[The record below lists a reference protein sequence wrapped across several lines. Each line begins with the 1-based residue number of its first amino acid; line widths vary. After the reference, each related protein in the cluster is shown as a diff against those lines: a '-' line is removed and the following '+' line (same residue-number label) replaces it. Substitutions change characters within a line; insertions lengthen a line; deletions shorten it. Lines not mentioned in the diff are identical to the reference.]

1 MARLP
6 TVGGDSGNWGSVL
19 NEFLGVAH
27 NAGGTIK
34 NYFYNVKDYGA
45 TGDGSTD
52 DTAAIQSAIDAVPSR
67 TNTGGGILFF
77 PPGDYKTTSTLT
89 ITGNARQLHVM
100 GFGASIRPTGNFF
113 GITISDVG
121 STVTQTSISGLTIWT
136 RGDASTKGGIVI
148 QKSWN
153 VRIKEC
159 TFVADGASSNFQG
172 CIVVQ
177 NSDSSDNDTGS
188 FWTVIEDVWIR
199 QLSGGTDTD
208 IPYGIVLQGS
218 ANATTIRGGGISG
231 CETAVIIRPQSP
243 ATAQT
248 INAILIDGVALE
260 GNTYGVTIDGQGSDG
275 GGGSGLRI
283 VNCRAESMTTFFRI
297 LNRTSGFAIAP
308 YLAGNHLVSSVTNY
322 MERPTDT
329 STVRVNSLDIGA
341 TPALFNPEII
351 QGLTIQQQGGSN
363 NTLTLNQ
370 SGNTSRGFM
379 MYSYD
384 PSTPT
389 TLDQVFKVVARRI
402 GTAPSHTHYVEMG
415 SALSGIPRVT
425 QVGIRGI
432 SATSSLCHNL
442 RGSVTI
448 SDNATSANV
457 SFAADQQEP
466 DATYFVTATVNTS
479 TGIPATGSTR
489 VYVSN
494 RATSGFTVNLE
505 AAPETGNSVTVSWI
519 LMR

>member
-6 TVGGDSGNWGSVL
+6 TVGGDSGNWGTVL

-27 NAGGTIK
+27 NSGGTIK

-67 TNTGGGILFF
+67 TNTGGGVLFF

-89 ITGNARQLHVM
+89 ITGNARQLQVM
-100 GFGASIRPTGNFF
+100 GFGASLRPTGNFF
-113 GITISDVG
+113 AITISDVG

-136 RGDASTKGGIVI
+136 RADASTKGGIVI

-159 TFVADGASSNFQG
+159 TFVADGASSNFEG
-172 CIVVQ
+172 CIVIQ
-177 NSDSSDNDTGS
+177 NSDSADNDTGS
-188 FWTVIEDVWIR
+188 FWTTIEDVWIR
-199 QLSGGTDTD
+199 QLSGGTDSD
-208 IPYGIVLQGS
+208 IPYGIVMQGS
-218 ANATTIRGGGISG
+218 SNATTIRGGGISG
-231 CETAVIIRPQSP
+231 CETGIIIRPQSP

-248 INAILIDGVALE
+248 MNAILIDGVALE
-260 GNTYGVTIDGQGSDG
+260 GNTYGITLTGQGGDG

-283 VNCRAESMTTFFRI
+283 VNCRAETMTTFFRI
-297 LNRTSGFAIAP
+297 LNRTIAFAIP
-308 YLAGNHLVSSVTNY
+308 PFLAGNYLVSSVTNY
-322 MERPTDT
+322 IERPADT
-329 STVRVNSLDIGA
+329 TTIRLNSLDFGA
-341 TPALFNPEII
+341 TPAVFVPEMT

-363 NTLTLNQ
+363 NPLTLNL

-389 TLDQVFKVVARRI
+389 TLDQVFKLVTRRI

-415 SALSGIPRVT
+415 SALSGIPRVS
-425 QVGIRGI
+425 QIGVRGI
-432 SATSSLCHNL
+432 SATATLCHNL

-448 SDNATSANV
+448 SDNATSASV
-457 SFAADQQEP
+457 SFAADQQET

-479 TGIPATGSTR
+479 AGTPASGSTR
-489 VYVSN
+489 VYISA

-505 AAPETGNSVTVSWI
+505 AAPGSGNSVTVAWI